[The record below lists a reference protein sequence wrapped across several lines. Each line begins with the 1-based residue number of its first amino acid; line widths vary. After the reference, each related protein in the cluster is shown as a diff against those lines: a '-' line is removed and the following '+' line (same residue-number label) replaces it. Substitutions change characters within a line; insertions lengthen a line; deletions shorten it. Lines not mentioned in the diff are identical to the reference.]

1 MYFRYFFHFDLVT
14 TYTLLV
20 YPRLLMAALS
30 FVNDWSL
37 YRICK
42 SYGLR
47 HEIRL
52 VTLASSYVI
61 LVFGSRT
68 FSNTIEMCLVS
79 VLLYVVAECMI
90 HSNTI
95 IYQAEFLSEKYLAAS
110 TTVERVKLYKLQSSL
125 PRHSFNK
132 CWLIASI
139 CVAGVFNRPTF
150 LFFGMPIVFFW
161 LMRGMGTSRS
171 TTFVDFNL
179 RIGVMVVSAIPTLLL
194 FILVDSLYYGYL
206 SLAEVQ
212 QLQIGINNFVVTPL
226 NFIRYNINPENTA
239 QHGKHPKYLHILV
252 NVPLLFNILGGV
264 TICSF
269 FLMVFR

>member
-1 MYFRYFFHFDLVT
+1 MYSRYFFHFDLVT
-14 TYTLLV
+14 TYSLLV
-20 YPRLLMAALS
+20 YPRLLMAAFS

-79 VLLYVVAECMI
+79 ALLYIVAECMI
-90 HSNTI
+90 NSNTI
-95 IYQAEFLSEKYLAAS
+95 IFKAAFLNDKYLAATS
-110 TTVERVKLYKLQSSL
+110 TVERVKLYKLQTSL
-125 PRHSFNK
+125 PPHSFNK

-139 CVAGVFNRPTF
+139 CVTGVFNRPTF

-161 LMRGMGTSRS
+161 LMRGMGMGRS
-171 TTFVDFNL
+171 TSFMDFNL

-206 SLAEVQ
+206 TLAEVQ
-212 QLQIGINNFVVTPL
+212 QMQVGINNFVVTPL
-226 NFIRYNINPENTA
+226 NFVRYNIDPENTA
-239 QHGKHPKYLHILV
+239 QHGRHPMYLHMLV
-252 NVPLLFNILGGV
+252 NVPLLFNILGVV

-269 FLMVFR
+269 CLMVCR